1 MTGGLEPWDC
11 ERLPIRHK
19 RACQSRAGTGW
30 VPRRMIM
37 CFLIRIDSR
46 FEIPVDEDGCSDD
59 AEGWETPASFRG
71 CGSRCNGRLPVDQAL
86 IDALG

>member
-1 MTGGLEPWDC
+1 
-11 ERLPIRHK
+11 
-19 RACQSRAGTGW
+19 

-71 CGSRCNGRLPVDQAL
+71 CGSRCNGRLTVDQAL